1 MLELGSKPSA
11 CRYIQRCCFSK
22 AESRAELM
30 LSTGRATV
38 SEENEG
44 TETVRTLGPLLQAS
58 RGDDNPSAAA
68 ARCLLSES
76 HPTTKGRTRPEKQ
89 DSDRGAPRKPRLPRL
104 RKNTLRRR
112 RRTSGTGLPERT
124 QSPTMQRAPVSRHRK
139 SMRETIRPSK
149 LCVSSQ
155 LPQGP
160 ETGCFP
166 RALRA
171 EVRDSLGFRFLLL
184 RL

>member
-38 SEENEG
+38 TEENEG
-44 TETVRTLGPLLQAS
+44 TEAVRTLGPLLQAS

-89 DSDRGAPRKPRLPRL
+89 TVTAALHANQDSRACGRLHCAGAGAVP
-104 RKNTLRRR
+104 
-112 RRTSGTGLPERT
+112 TSGTGLPKRT
-124 QSPTMQRAPVSRHRK
+124 QSPTMQCIPVSGHMK
-139 SMRETIRPSK
+139 SLRETIRPTK
-149 LCVSSQ
+149 HCVTSQ

-160 ETGCFP
+160 ETGCFLEP
-166 RALRA
+166 SRP
-171 EVRDSLGFRFLLL
+171 
-184 RL
+184 